1 MSLKR
6 PGEFESDPYYGGKRV
21 NPGIASQGGKLTFK
35 ILCPLTQAG
44 AIIGKGGSG
53 LQVYY
58 FKQHSSEFR
67 GLQN

>member
-53 LQVYY
+53 LQV
-58 FKQHSSEFR
+58 
-67 GLQN
+67 